1 MVDVLHPETA
11 DLNQRFAQY
20 TTRHALARLGDPFRT
35 TQRAGPDETEGED
48 EDAWLESVQAAVG
61 GDTAAIKGVEHGGL
75 LLIDPSQLRVEA
87 TTSAGKK
94 AYKGRLE

>member
-11 DLNQRFAQY
+11 DLHQRFAHY
-20 TTRHALARLGDPFRT
+20 TTRHTLARLGDPFRT
-35 TQRAGPDETEGED
+35 TPRAEPNENEEDD

-61 GDTAAIKGVEHGGL
+61 GDAAATKAVEHGG